1 MYIYIVEPP
10 WDIIHRKIFKC
21 FIYYEMLGVEKR
33 VNRTTTILVTG
44 SIIGVIMF
52 LGFFLTSFYGY
63 SLLGI
68 QPLEGFLAMCGLL
81 TFLICG
87 FFLISLNANRHQT

>member
-1 MYIYIVEPP
+1 MEPP

-21 FIYYEMLGVEKR
+21 FIYYEILEVEKR

-44 SIIGVIMF
+44 IIIGVIMF
-52 LGFFLTSFYGY
+52 LGIFLTSFYGY

-68 QPLEGFLAMCGLL
+68 QPLEEFLAMCGLL
-81 TFLICG
+81 AFLISG
-87 FFLISLNANRHQT
+87 FFLISLKTNRHKI